1 MEILSTFMH
10 GGHTCTEY
18 IATVTIQISS
28 SSFKAGNIG
37 DVEIEIIELH
47 GWLHLLGLL
56 HFILVLEK

>member
-37 DVEIEIIELH
+37 DDEIEIIELI
-47 GWLHLLGLL
+47 WS
-56 HFILVLEK
+56 